1 MRSFK
6 NFISEKVEPARG
18 IKPKAGDEAQFMDKH
33 VVDVRDD
40 PHNDKE
46 TKDGIKN
53 SPAKKKRIAD
63 NDQASAEA
71 AYEEMDPVNKPA
83 LKKKFKNRKDKDIDN
98 DGDVDDSDEYLHN
111 RRKAIKKAVSK
122 EGTQKPYVSSDR
134 DGKHVMN
141 SSGKVDKTF
150 SDMNSANAYLKK
162 HYNRLMKEDT
172 DDNPANRWHLCAKQV
187 VHETWGEG
195 VCIETQHADPDME
208 GNVDW
213 YDVMFGH
220 GVETKVSISELKV
233 TKSEDHVHSSYKMK
247 KKKMNEMSDAQ
258 MKKREEIV
266 KSMKDKTADFKKRY
280 GDQWK
285 SVMYATATK
294 QAMKEE
300 VELDERFRYKIYTG
314 KTYLGKEYGKDE
326 NEAKKNAL
334 SGGGAASNWKTKLSS
349 NDLKAIKEEVEVD
362 EVYEAAGKL
371 SRKDEKAL
379 ENYMKKFVAT
389 LSPEDKAKI
398 AKDPKASAD
407 FFFSIFK
414 QVASEPGTLR
424 FASRGVTKK
433 ELNRLEDRNEHGM
446 VALKLA
452 QSYGTA
458 AEVKK
463 VQDINKRHN
472 KKGSIEYKDQKER
485 DAIIRKYFKMAEE
498 VELDEAKMSTSQIA
512 VLKKAY
518 EPMRGKK
525 ISMDSANKLSSIMD
539 KVGDDKQA
547 LIQLVKAD
555 IPFVSTSAVT
565 RLISKHGMKGAE
577 INKLKEEV
585 ELDEA
590 KTDAYHKTMLKALG
604 KSRLPRGH
612 GYTSAVASNGDFVVY
627 DGGKRI
633 VGRLKKGEHS
643 IKEEVDLDEARR
655 GRPPK
660 NANADGGM
668 ENIQMQ
674 LRKAISMN
682 GQKEVEF
689 NDGSKS
695 KISQGMARAVLGK
708 IDKMRQPKDKQNAS
722 RYIAKSLSNLKAF
735 ATGKEKGMDPEV
747 EKQKILNLKSGYG
760 SKMEETQVIDEA
772 YKAGIVNLKDGSKI
786 RIAPEDAKALNGLYK
801 KLNASNKK
809 QMEQR
814 MMKDKKS
821 FSEIIAFAK
830 ETVQ

>member
-18 IKPKAGDEAQFMDKH
+18 IKPKAGDEAKFMDKH

-53 SPAKKKRIAD
+53 SPAKKKRMAD

-71 AYEEMDPVNKPA
+71 AYEEMDPVGKE
-83 LKKKFKNRKDKDIDN
+83 DDDVDN
-98 DGDVDDSDEYLHN
+98 DGDSDESDEYLKK
-111 RRKAIKKAVSK
+111 RRKAISKSISK
-122 EGTQKPYVSSDR
+122 EGAQKPYVSSDR

-195 VCIETQHADPDME
+195 MCIETQHADPDME
-208 GNVDW
+208 GNIDW
-213 YDVMFGH
+213 YDVMFEH

-233 TKSEDHVHSSYKMK
+233 TKSEDHIHSSYKMK

-280 GDQWK
+280 GDNWK

-300 VELDERFRYKIYTG
+300 VE
-314 KTYLGKEYGKDE
+314 
-326 NEAKKNAL
+326 
-334 SGGGAASNWKTKLSS
+334 
-349 NDLKAIKEEVEVD
+349 
-362 EVYEAAGKL
+362 
-371 SRKDEKAL
+371 
-379 ENYMKKFVAT
+379 
-389 LSPEDKAKI
+389 
-398 AKDPKASAD
+398 
-407 FFFSIFK
+407 
-414 QVASEPGTLR
+414 
-424 FASRGVTKK
+424 
-433 ELNRLEDRNEHGM
+433 
-446 VALKLA
+446 
-452 QSYGTA
+452 
-458 AEVKK
+458 
-463 VQDINKRHN
+463 
-472 KKGSIEYKDQKER
+472 
-485 DAIIRKYFKMAEE
+485 
-498 VELDEAKMSTSQIA
+498 
-512 VLKKAY
+512 
-518 EPMRGKK
+518 
-525 ISMDSANKLSSIMD
+525 
-539 KVGDDKQA
+539 
-547 LIQLVKAD
+547 
-555 IPFVSTSAVT
+555 
-565 RLISKHGMKGAE
+565 
-577 INKLKEEV
+577 
-585 ELDEA
+585 
-590 KTDAYHKTMLKALG
+590 
-604 KSRLPRGH
+604 
-612 GYTSAVASNGDFVVY
+612 
-627 DGGKRI
+627 
-633 VGRLKKGEHS
+633 
-643 IKEEVDLDEARR
+643 LDEARR

-735 ATGKEKGMDPEV
+735 ATGKEKGMDPEA

-772 YKAGIVNLKDGSKI
+772 YKAGIVNLKDGSKM
-786 RIAPEDAKALNGLYK
+786 RIASEDAKALNGLYK
-801 KLNASNKK
+801 KLNSSNKK

>member
-53 SPAKKKRIAD
+53 SPAKKKRMAD

-71 AYEEMDPVNKPA
+71 AYEEMDPVGKE
-83 LKKKFKNRKDKDIDN
+83 DDDVDN
-98 DGDVDDSDEYLHN
+98 DGDSDESDEYLKK

-150 SDMNSANAYLKK
+150 PDMNSANAYLKK

-300 VELDERFRYKIYTG
+300 VDLDEADRAVAKRRYDDAQRA
-314 KTYLGKEYGKDE
+314 LALLAKERRL
-326 NEAKKNAL
+326 AK
-334 SGGGAASNWKTKLSS
+334 
-349 NDLKAIKEEVEVD
+349 
-362 EVYEAAGKL
+362 AAGKVW
-371 SRKDEKAL
+371 KA
-379 ENYMKKFVAT
+379 NDA
-389 LSPEDKAKI
+389 
-398 AKDPKASAD
+398 
-407 FFFSIFK
+407 
-414 QVASEPGTLR
+414 
-424 FASRGVTKK
+424 
-433 ELNRLEDRNEHGM
+433 
-446 VALKLA
+446 
-452 QSYGTA
+452 
-458 AEVKK
+458 
-463 VQDINKRHN
+463 
-472 KKGSIEYKDQKER
+472 KER
-485 DAIIRKYFKMAEE
+485 EYYRLRSI
-498 VELDEAKMSTSQIA
+498 VDE
-512 VLKKAY
+512 
-518 EPMRGKK
+518 
-525 ISMDSANKLSSIMD
+525 
-539 KVGDDKQA
+539 
-547 LIQLVKAD
+547 
-555 IPFVSTSAVT
+555 
-565 RLISKHGMKGAE
+565 
-577 INKLKEEV
+577 
-585 ELDEA
+585 
-590 KTDAYHKTMLKALG
+590 
-604 KSRLPRGH
+604 
-612 GYTSAVASNGDFVVY
+612 SNESVDF
-627 DGGKRI
+627 
-633 VGRLKKGEHS
+633 
-643 IKEEVDLDEARR
+643 DEARR

-689 NDGSKS
+689 HDGSKS

-786 RIAPEDAKALNGLYK
+786 RIASEDAKALNGLYS